1 MTWIASA
8 VSFLGPTGTALLG
21 SAGLSYL
28 SSTNQASAAKSAA
41 ELQNQAAQRAA
52 DQQMQ
57 MFTTLNEQQKPYRE
71 AGYGALN
78 KINEMLPQFTRMPT
92 EQDLLSIPG
101 IKFGLEQGTGA
112 AGQGMNVS
120 SPGSN
125 VDMARTKF
133 ATDYGIN
140 TALPAYRNM
149 QTDIFNRLSGIAGI
163 GQTAQGSAQTLGSQ
177 TAANIGQLGIGGA
190 SALGAGQI
198 NAANAMSGAAG
209 NIGNAGFLY
218 SMLNKPNAATSNVSG
233 SWDPVTGTFKV

>member
-1 MTWIASA
+1 MSWINAAIYGGS
-8 VSFLGPTGTALLG
+8 ALLG
-21 SAGLSYL
+21 FLGA
-28 SSTNQASAAKSAA
+28 NKQADAATSAAN
-41 ELQNQAAQRAA
+41 LQSQAAQRAA

-71 AGYGALN
+71 AGYSALG
-78 KINEMLPQFTRMPT
+78 KIGEMLPQFTRMPT

-101 IKFGLEQGTGA
+101 IKFGLEQGLGA
-112 AGQGMNVS
+112 TSQGMNVS

-149 QTDIFNRLSGIAGI
+149 QTDIYNRLSSLAGI
-163 GQTAQGSAQTLGSQ
+163 GQTAQGSAQALGSQ

-190 SALGAGQI
+190 SATGAGMI
-198 NAANAMSGAAG
+198 NAANAQAG
-209 NIGNAGFLY
+209 GLQGFGNAATMY
-218 SMLNKPNAATSNVSG
+218 SLLNPSSTSNVSG
-233 SWDPVTGTFKV
+233 SNFMKQYNAIGA